1 MNPLPLSSSSQCNQ
15 GCKSMNPSLRRRW
28 RKCCWGL
35 LLAYSSALEYVFFVP
50 GSRSVSLELI
60 SFERPRKA
68 GQEREREKEGG
79 EGAGKSVAAVVFSS
93 EKN

>member
-1 MNPLPLSSSSQCNQ
+1 
-15 GCKSMNPSLRRRW
+15 
-28 RKCCWGL
+28 L
-35 LLAYSSALEYVFFVP
+35 LLASSSAVEYVFFVP

-60 SFERPRKA
+60 SFESGRKEGWA
-68 GQEREREKEGG
+68 REREREKEGG